1 MRSKIVSRASLNKLS
16 QKLGLDKLV
25 NYSTDGRAK
34 FRSVNGDAFEA
45 FIGALYLDK
54 GFTFTTKIIISRIIE
69 MHIDVETLEKIDVNF
84 KSKLIEWV
92 QKEKREIN
100 FNLKG
105 GEIGEGYDK
114 MYLVEVI
121 IDEETYCSAKD
132 FR

>member
-1 MRSKIVSRASLNKLS
+1 
-16 QKLGLDKLV
+16 
-25 NYSTDGRAK
+25 
-34 FRSVNGDAFEA
+34 
-45 FIGALYLDK
+45 
-54 GFTFTTKIIISRIIE
+54 

-105 GEIGEGYDK
+105 EIGEGYDK

-132 FR
+132 FFR